1 MLQEP
6 GLVLNTGKNTTYLA
20 KGEKQTSNI
29 SGTKFKN
36 FFSKRRKSDPG
47 YPLRRVALQTDNE
60 DKEDDWSEYN
70 LFADEETYGNEEHI
84 PDDEKFNN
92 LRQERLNKR
101 KEDLINLLD
110 LIKDDKEKAAK
121 FLDEIIK

>member
-1 MLQEP
+1 M
-6 GLVLNTGKNTTYLA
+6 
-20 KGEKQTSNI
+20 
-29 SGTKFKN
+29 
-36 FFSKRRKSDPG
+36 
-47 YPLRRVALQTDNE
+47 ALQTDNE